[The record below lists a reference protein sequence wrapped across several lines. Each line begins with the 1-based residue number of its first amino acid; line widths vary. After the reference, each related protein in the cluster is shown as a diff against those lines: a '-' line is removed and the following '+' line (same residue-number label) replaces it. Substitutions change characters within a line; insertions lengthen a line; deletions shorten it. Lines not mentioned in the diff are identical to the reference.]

1 MTKDPTC
8 CAGSRPNRERS
19 ADAMSEAAMEPKPN
33 GIPTAKELGFDP
45 AALREKYAAERT
57 RRLRADGNNQYQ
69 EITGAHEHYNF
80 YRRACF
86 QTQIKEARW
95 DDEAGRWTISND
107 RGDVFKTR
115 FMIMSSGPL
124 NRPKLPSIPGIEKF
138 KGHTFHTSRWDYD
151 YTGGDTTGGLH
162 RLADQ
167 RGGILGAGA
176 TAIQRVSQLG
186 EHPPPPYVV

>member
-1 MTKDPTC
+1 MTKDPRC

-80 YRRACF
+80 
-86 QTQIKEARW
+86 
-95 DDEAGRWTISND
+95 D
-107 RGDVFKTR
+107 
-115 FMIMSSGPL
+115 
-124 NRPKLPSIPGIEKF
+124 
-138 KGHTFHTSRWDYD
+138 
-151 YTGGDTTGGLH
+151 
-162 RLADQ
+162 
-167 RGGILGAGA
+167 
-176 TAIQRVSQLG
+176 
-186 EHPPPPYVV
+186 PYVEPGFTRPALQEELEAVVVGGGFCGPPGGGPPLQARGPSNSTTQKRRDV